1 MSAAHLDVV
10 GLGPAGEQWVHPA
23 ADDAVAA
30 ATDLVGYGP
39 YLDRVATRGHRRH
52 ASDNREELERA
63 RHALDLAAEGRR
75 VALISGGDPG
85 IFAMA
90 AAVCEV
96 LEQASELGERLS
108 VTMHP
113 GVSALQAAAA
123 RSGAPLGNDFCAI
136 SLSDNLKP
144 WSLIAH
150 RVQLAARG
158 DFALA
163 FYNPRSRSR
172 PWQLGEALTL
182 LRAEQP
188 GTVPVVFA
196 SAVGRADEAI
206 TITTLAEAD
215 PEAADMRT
223 LVLVGNSLTRV
234 FQQAGA
240 TRVYTPRDYP
250 FPESGAGA

>member
-1 MSAAHLDVV
+1 MITGHLDVV
-10 GLGPAGEQWVHPA
+10 GLGPAGEQWVHSA
-23 ADDAVAA
+23 AGDAIAA

-39 YLDRVATRGHRRH
+39 YLDRVATGEHHRH

-63 RHALDLAAEGRR
+63 RHALELAAEGRR
-75 VALISGGDPG
+75 VAVISGGDPG

-90 AAVCEV
+90 AAICEA
-96 LEQASELGERLS
+96 LEQAPELGERLS
-108 VTMHP
+108 VAMHP

-123 RSGAPLGNDFCAI
+123 RVGAPLGNDFCAI

-144 WSLIAH
+144 WSLIAR
-150 RVQLAARG
+150 RVQYAARG

-172 PWQLGEALTL
+172 PWQLGEALAL

-196 SAVGRADEAI
+196 TAVGRADEAI

-215 PEAADMRT
+215 PEQVDMRT

-234 FQQAGA
+234 FEQGGES
-240 TRVYTPRDYP
+240 RVYTPRDYP
-250 FPESGAGA
+250 CPDSGAGS

>member
-1 MSAAHLDVV
+1 MSSGHLDVL

-23 ADDAVAA
+23 AGECIAA

-39 YLDRVATRGHRRH
+39 YLERVASGAQRRH
-52 ASDNREELERA
+52 SSDNREELDRA
-63 RHALDLAAEGRR
+63 RQALELAAEGRR
-75 VALISGGDPG
+75 VALVSGGDPG

-90 AAVCEV
+90 TALFET
-96 LEQASELGERLS
+96 LEQARELHERVS
-108 VTMHP
+108 VAIHP

-123 RSGAPLGNDFCAI
+123 RVGAPLGNDFCVI

-144 WSLIAH
+144 WSLIAR

-172 PWQLGEALTL
+172 PWQLGEALKL

-188 GTVPVVFA
+188 DSVPVVFA
-196 SAVGRADEAI
+196 TAVGRPDESV
-206 TITTLAEAD
+206 TITRLAEAD
-215 PEAADMRT
+215 PEQVDMRT

-234 FQQAGA
+234 FDQGGE

-250 FPESGAGA
+250 GPDTEASV